1 MLRKITLLVLVG
13 LFCQKLSAQNDYKN
27 FSQLSNSLKQLAS
40 KNSSLAQLK
49 AIGKSVQGREIWLL
63 TLTKG
68 GKAEEKP
75 AICLVAGIDAFHLAG
90 VESSL
95 QIAENLLQNA
105 SKDSVQKVLEQ
116 KTIYIVPCLNPDAY
130 EQAFAKVK
138 YERNFNASNSDND
151 RDGKLNEDSFE
162 DLNND
167 GYITLVRIEDATGEY
182 KPHKDDSRIMVKA
195 DATKGETGSYILITE
210 GIDNDKD
217 GKWNEDAEGGIV
229 LNKNFTFNYPFFT
242 DGAGEYAVS
251 EPENRALL
259 DFLYEAKNV
268 YAVFQFGVVNN
279 LTEPNKYDKQKATQ
293 KIIAGW
299 QEKDV
304 KINEQVSKLYE
315 KAGLKNYPSLPT
327 QGGNFT
333 DWAYFHYGRLSFGTP
348 VWAIPKDTAKKN
360 AIDNEEVRFLRWAE
374 ANKVPNVF
382 LDWKS
387 INHPDFPNKKAEI
400 GGIVPFVRY
409 NPPMNFLKESI
420 EKHTKFF
427 TEFLW
432 QMPSLQITN
441 VRTESLSG
449 GLTRITLDIHNK
461 GLLPTHSE
469 LGEKTRHVD
478 KLKVEVLTSKN
489 QNIVA
494 GKRKEVIRK
503 PLGAGEKLELS
514 WIIAGS
520 GEVQIQMHCATATN
534 GKESVKVSLK

>member
-1 MLRKITLLVLVG
+1 MQKFTFLL
-13 LFCQKLSAQNDYKN
+13 LFFWVHYSLKAQNDYKN

-40 KNSSLAQLK
+40 RNSNLAQLK
-49 AIGKSVQGREIWLL
+49 SIGKSVQGKEIWLL
-63 TLTKG
+63 SLTKG

-75 AICLVAGIDAFHLAG
+75 AICIVAGIDAFHLAG

-95 QIAENLLQNA
+95 QVAENLLQNS
-105 SKDSVQKVLEQ
+105 SKDSVQKILEQ
-116 KTIYIVPCLNPDAY
+116 KTIYIIPCLNPDAY

-138 YERNFNASNSDND
+138 YERNYNASNSDND
-151 RDGKLNEDSFE
+151 RDGKLNEDGFE

-167 GYITLVRIEDATGEY
+167 GYITFIRIEDATGEY
-182 KPHKDDSRIMVKA
+182 KPHKDDARIMVKA
-195 DATKGETGSYILITE
+195 DAVKGERGAYIVISE

-217 GKWNEDAEGGIV
+217 GKWNEDGEGGII

-242 DGAGEYAVS
+242 DGAGEYAAS
-251 EPENRALL
+251 EPENRALM
-259 DFLYEAKNV
+259 DFLYESKNV
-268 YAVFQFGVVNN
+268 YAVFQLGAVNN
-279 LTEPNKYDKQKATQ
+279 LTEPVKFDKMKASQ

-304 KINEQVSKLYE
+304 KVNEQISKLYE
-315 KAGLKNYPSLPT
+315 KAGIKGYPSMPT

-348 VWAIPKDTAKKN
+348 VWALPKDTAKKN
-360 AIDNEEVRFLRWAE
+360 ATDNEEVRFLRWAE
-374 ANKVPNVF
+374 ANKISNVF
-382 LDWKS
+382 ADWKP

-400 GGIVPFVRY
+400 GGIVPFAKY
-409 NPPMNFLKESI
+409 NPPTNFLKEAI
-420 EKHTKFF
+420 EKHSKFL

-432 QMPSLQITN
+432 QMPALQITN

-449 GLTRITLDIHNK
+449 GLTRITADIHNK

-478 KLKVEVLTSKN
+478 KLKIELIHNKN
-489 QNIVA
+489 QTIVS

-503 PLGAGEKLELS
+503 PIGAGEKMEVS
-514 WIIAGS
+514 WIVAGT
-520 GEVQIQMHCATATN
+520 GEVQIQIHCATA
-534 GKESVKVSLK
+534 GKESVKVNLK